1 VIVSS
6 SPRVDEHLNGSHALA
21 RSVRIDK
28 DVMRSDI
35 DGYYSFHI
43 YFYILSSDSDQ
54 I

>member
-6 SPRVDEHLNGSHALA
+6 SPLNGSHALA
-21 RSVRIDK
+21 RSVCVDILDK
-28 DVMRSDI
+28 DVMRTDS

-43 YFYILSSDSDQ
+43 YFYIFSSDSDQ